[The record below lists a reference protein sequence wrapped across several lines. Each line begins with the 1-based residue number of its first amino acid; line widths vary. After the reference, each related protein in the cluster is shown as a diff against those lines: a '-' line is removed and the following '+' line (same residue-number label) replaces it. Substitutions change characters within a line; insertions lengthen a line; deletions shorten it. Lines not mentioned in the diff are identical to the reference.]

1 LAQSSF
7 FSIFGVAA
15 ELNVPIAFDF
25 VTLPNLEASEEPNV
39 KPRGPMLESAISELP
54 AVSGVSLSVPGLA
67 VSHAGQHVAAGVF
80 LSMHD
85 GHFQEPS
92 ATANN
97 PPQLRVDTL
106 SLLPLASSS
115 SVSSSLELS
124 PSPKSQSRYQV
135 ANLLRDIMPSTLIFF
150 IVCLC
155 SSSH

>member
-1 LAQSSF
+1 MAQSSF
-7 FSIFGVAA
+7 LSIFGVAA
-15 ELNVPIAFDF
+15 ELDVPIAFDF
-25 VTLPNLEASEEPNV
+25 VVLPSLEVSEEPNV
-39 KPRGPMLESAISELP
+39 KPRGPMLELAISELP
-54 AVSGVSLSVPGLA
+54 AVLDFSLSVPGLA
-67 VSHAGQHVAAGVF
+67 VSHAGQHVAPGVF

-106 SLLPLASSS
+106 SLVLLAPSFSA
-115 SVSSSLELS
+115 SSSLELS

-135 ANLLRDIMPSTLIFF
+135 VKLLRDIMPSTLIFF

-155 SSSH
+155 SSSQ